1 MILDELRKNDAKWEQ
16 RMADLDTK
24 WDHKFS
30 KVSDKVEGRM
40 SKLKKVVMA

>member
-30 KVSDKVEGRM
+30 KVSDKVEGCM